1 MSGSRSGAAAGSGRT
16 ALHLGIRQRFASG
29 FQLEASVDVDL
40 PGGTL
45 LVLFGPSGAGKTT
58 ILREI
63 AGLERPDSGVVRFGT
78 DVWCDTAASLWQPP
92 QTRRIGLV
100 FQEAT
105 LFPHLTVHDNIRY
118 GVRPVSDTGPAPA
131 APRPTVAEIETML
144 GLEDLDTRYPRELSG
159 GEAQRVA
166 LARALAPRPQ
176 LLLLDEPFAALDAP
190 TRLRLRRDLRAL
202 LQATH
207 TPAVLVTH
215 DRNEALAMGDVIA
228 VVLGGRVRQ
237 VGAVADVFSRPVDA
251 GVAASLGVDAVLPA
265 RVVAAGGGLVEVA
278 VGEVVL
284 HVAERDAVTVGAD
297 VYACVRAED
306 VTLELQAPAHASA
319 RNHLA
324 ARVVSIAAEGP
335 VDRVTL
341 DCGFALDA
349 LITRRSRD
357 EMRLAPG
364 GRVTAAVK
372 ATSVHL
378 VPRV

>member
-1 MSGSRSGAAAGSGRT
+1 MNQSSSGAAANSGRN
-16 ALHLGIRQRFASG
+16 ALRLEIRQRFASG
-29 FQLEASVDVDL
+29 FELEASVDVEL
-40 PGGTL
+40 AGGTL

-63 AGLERPDSGVVRFGT
+63 AGLERPESGVIRFGVE
-78 DVWCDTAASLWQPP
+78 VWCDTAGSIWRPP

-100 FQEAT
+100 FQEPT
-105 LFPHLTVHDNIRY
+105 LFPHLTVGENVRY
-118 GVRPVSDTGPAPA
+118 GVRHVPDTGPTPPAPWSA
-131 APRPTVAEIETML
+131 AEIVAML
-144 GLEDLDTRYPRELSG
+144 GLEDLDKRYPRELSG

-202 LQATH
+202 LQTTQ

-251 GVAASLGVDAVLPA
+251 AVAASLGVDAVLPA
-265 RVVAAGGGLVEVA
+265 RVVAVGSGLVEVA

-284 HVAERDAVTVGAD
+284 HVAERDAVAIGAD

-324 ARVVSIAAEGP
+324 ARVVAIAAEGP

-349 LITRRSRD
+349 LITRRSR
-357 EMRLAPG
+357 EELRLAPG
-364 GRVTAAVK
+364 VRVTAAVK

-378 VPRV
+378 VPRL

>member
-1 MSGSRSGAAAGSGRT
+1 MTASSGAAPASRRN
-16 ALHLGIRQRFASG
+16 ALHVDIRQRFASG
-29 FQLEASVDVDL
+29 FQLAASIDVEL

-63 AGLERPDSGVVRFGT
+63 AGLERPDSGVIRFGAE
-78 DVWCDTAASLWQPP
+78 VWCDTARSIWQPP

-100 FQEAT
+100 FQEPT
-105 LFPHLTVHDNIRY
+105 LFPHLTVRDNIRY
-118 GVRPVSDTGPAPA
+118 GVRHVSDTGPTPTA
-131 APRPTVAEIETML
+131 APRTVAEIVMLL
-144 GLEDLDTRYPRELSG
+144 GLEDLEKRYPRELSG

-202 LQATH
+202 LQTTE

-228 VVLGGRVRQ
+228 VVLGGGVRQ
-237 VGAVADVFSRPVDA
+237 IGAVADVFSRPLDA
-251 GVAASLGVDAVLPA
+251 SVAASLGVDAVLPA
-265 RVVAAGGGLVEVA
+265 RVVAVGSGLVEVA

-284 HVAERDAVTVGAD
+284 HVAERDAVMVGAD

-349 LITRRSRD
+349 LITRRSRE

-378 VPRV
+378 VPRL